1 MPGSV
6 YVFNVY
12 SQSMTL
18 SLNGMPIAA
27 GDIPDWT
34 ANGGG
39 QRYRPN
45 AAAVSRSL
53 NASDGPGRF
62 FNGTNNLVLS
72 WLDGLFLA
80 SVRIDG
86 AAVPL
91 NQDLLL
97 FVTRNEWQLVNQFG
111 LQISNGNVF
120 PAGELRDLL
129 ANTDD
134 S

>member
-18 SLNGMPIAA
+18 SINGMPIAA
-27 GDIPDWT
+27 GDIPDWA

-45 AAAVSRSL
+45 AAAVPRTL

-62 FNGTNNLVLS
+62 FNGANNLVLS
-72 WLDGLFLA
+72 WLDGLFVA

-86 AAVPL
+86 AMVPL
-91 NQDLLL
+91 DQDLLL
-97 FVTRNEWQLVNQFG
+97 FVERNVWQLVNPYG
-111 LQISNGNVF
+111 VQISNGSVI
-120 PAGELRDLL
+120 PAQQLRDML
-129 ANTDD
+129 AGAIE